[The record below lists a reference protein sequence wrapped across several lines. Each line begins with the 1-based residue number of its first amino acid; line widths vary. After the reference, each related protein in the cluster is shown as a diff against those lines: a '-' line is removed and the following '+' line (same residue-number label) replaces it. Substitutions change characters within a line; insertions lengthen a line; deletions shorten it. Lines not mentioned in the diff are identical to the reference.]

1 LLALVTRGITQPQ
14 WYAIPAGL
22 YFVGIGW
29 LERRQA
35 RASGV
40 RQSQR
45 TATLLESF
53 GLSVLL
59 LTSFA
64 QSLSADGFG
73 YFLLL
78 LIEAFAVIWWG
89 AGWHL
94 KTPFFIGIA
103 ASVLNVLAQIAVL
116 VNVHDVNRFVVI
128 FTAGLML
135 VILAVFV
142 EQQRIRIIAK
152 TQEWL
157 SVLETWE

>member
-1 LLALVTRGITQPQ
+1 M
-14 WYAIPAGL
+14 
-22 YFVGIGW
+22 
-29 LERRQA
+29 
-35 RASGV
+35 
-40 RQSQR
+40 
-45 TATLLESF
+45 
-53 GLSVLL
+53 LL

-103 ASVLNVLAQIAVL
+103 ASVLNVLAQIVVL

-135 VILAVFV
+135 TLALYPYVYLLARASFLEQSACALDVARSLGRSPWRMFV
-142 EQQRIRIIAK
+142 EVAVPLARPAAGWDWSSATTHRSTTMCDWRRAPPR
-152 TQEWL
+152 WW
-157 SVLETWE
+157 S